1 MKKWSI
7 LVRFIRV
14 KVIDILR
21 IKVSN
26 IGKDDKCGNR
36 EIKDEGFG
44 LISIKVGGKLFIV
57 IF

>member
-7 LVRFIRV
+7 SARLTRV
-14 KVIDILR
+14 KVTDTLR

-26 IGKDDKCGNR
+26 TGKDDKRGNR

-44 LISIKVGGKLFIV
+44 LISIKVGGKSFIV